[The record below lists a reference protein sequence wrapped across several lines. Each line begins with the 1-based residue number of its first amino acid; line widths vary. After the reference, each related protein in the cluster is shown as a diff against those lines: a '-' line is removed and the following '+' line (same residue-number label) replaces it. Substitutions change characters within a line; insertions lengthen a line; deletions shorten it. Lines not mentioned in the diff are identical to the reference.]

1 MENISNISVF
11 AFYGSLRRGMENHTL
26 HASHLKYLFS
36 ARLSGF
42 KLYSRGEFPV
52 AVKSSATDSIVVE
65 VFKIGDES
73 TREMIHKL
81 EMDEGY
87 YFERIP
93 VGDTEAGI
101 YLFHQPGNYQPV
113 DSGDWVTFFRETH

>member
-1 MENISNISVF
+1 MNTSVF
-11 AFYGSLRRGMENHTL
+11 AFYGSLRRGMENHAL

-42 KLYSRGEFPV
+42 KLYSRGQFPV
-52 AVKSSATDSIVVE
+52 AVRSSATDSIVVE
-65 VFKIGDES
+65 VFRIDDPS

-87 YFERIP
+87 YRDSITIDGLD
-93 VGDTEAGI
+93 VAI
-101 YLFHQPGNYQPV
+101 YLFREAGNYQQV
-113 DSGDWVTFFRETH
+113 DGGDWVSFFRETH

>member
-1 MENISNISVF
+1 MENTNVF
-11 AFYGSLRRGMENHTL
+11 AFYGSLRRGMENHAL

-52 AVKSSATDSIVVE
+52 AVRSSATDSIVVE
-65 VFKIGDES
+65 VFRIGDQS

-87 YFERIP
+87 YFESILIDG
-93 VGDTEAGI
+93 VEVGI
-101 YLFHQPGNYQPV
+101 YLVREPGNYQQV
-113 DSGDWVTFFRETH
+113 DGGDWVTFFRETH

>member
-1 MENISNISVF
+1 MENISVF
-11 AFYGSLRRGMENHTL
+11 AFYGSLRRGMENHAL

-52 AVKSSATDSIVVE
+52 AVRSSATDSIVVE
-65 VFKIGDES
+65 VFRIVDRA

-87 YFERIP
+87 YFESILI
-93 VGDTEAGI
+93 GDVEAGI
-101 YLFHQPGNYQPV
+101 YLFREPGNYQQV
-113 DSGDWVTFFRETH
+113 DGGDWVTFFRETH

>member
-1 MENISNISVF
+1 MENTTVF

-26 HASHLKYLFS
+26 HADHLEYLFS

-52 AVKSSATDSIVVE
+52 AVRSSATDSIVVE
-65 VFKIGDES
+65 VFRIADRS

-87 YFERIP
+87 HFESIP
-93 VGDTEAGI
+93 IGGIETGI
-101 YLFHQPGNYQPV
+101 YLFREPGNYQQVPG
-113 DSGDWVTFFRETH
+113 GDWVTFFGETH